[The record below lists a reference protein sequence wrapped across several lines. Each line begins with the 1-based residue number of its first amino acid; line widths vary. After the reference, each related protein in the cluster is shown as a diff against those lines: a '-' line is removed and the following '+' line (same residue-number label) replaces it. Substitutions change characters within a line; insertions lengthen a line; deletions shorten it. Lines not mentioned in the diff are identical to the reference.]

1 MAKEQIMQTH
11 TIPYINF
18 NGEARAALEFY
29 KDCFGGEL
37 QLLEIGSS
45 PMAQH
50 FPPEAHTRIMH
61 GQLNNGA
68 FVLMGSDLTPPPYT
82 AGNNFA
88 VMVACATEDECRRYF
103 DKLSDGGHVYDSLK
117 MQFWGA
123 LFGVVTDRFG
133 VRWSIGWDPKTAG

>member
-1 MAKEQIMQTH
+1 MHTH
-11 TIPYINF
+11 AIPYINF
-18 NGEARAALEFY
+18 DGQAREALAFY

-37 QLLEIGSS
+37 QLLEVGNS

-50 FPPEAHTRIMH
+50 FPPERYSYIMH
-61 GQLNNGA
+61 GQLNNEH
-68 FVLMGSDLTPPPYT
+68 FVLMASDLTPPPFT

-88 VMVACATEDECRRYF
+88 VMVACATEEECRRYF
-103 DKLSDGGHVYDSLK
+103 EKLSEGGHVYDPLK

-133 VRWSIGWDPKTAG
+133 TRWSIGWDPKAA